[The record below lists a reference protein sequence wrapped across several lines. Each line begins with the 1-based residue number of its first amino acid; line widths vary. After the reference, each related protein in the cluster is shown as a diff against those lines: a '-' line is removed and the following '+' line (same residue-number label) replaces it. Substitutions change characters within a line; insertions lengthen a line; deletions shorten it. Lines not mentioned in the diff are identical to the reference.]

1 MNTEQKHNKCQIL
14 LVIIIYYSFFF
25 LRGLPGFN
33 IEVALS
39 LVSFPVQSPVLGAGQ
54 EEVGVVG
61 YIVPRNQTVLCPLM
75 RILHKI

>member
-39 LVSFPVQSPVLGAGQ
+39 LVSFPVQALSWVLAKRRW
-54 EEVGVVG
+54 EWWV
-61 YIVPRNQTVLCPLM
+61 
-75 RILHKI
+75 ILSLETRQFYVHE